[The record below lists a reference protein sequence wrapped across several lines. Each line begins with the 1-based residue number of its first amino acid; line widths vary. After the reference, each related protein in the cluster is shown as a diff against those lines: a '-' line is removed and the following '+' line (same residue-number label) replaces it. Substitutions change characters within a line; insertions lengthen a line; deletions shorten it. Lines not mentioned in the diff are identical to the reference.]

1 MGSQD
6 PPASI
11 GIGVPDPESFAKP
24 KDVPQFDN
32 PSPGA
37 SASTAGDKKSADGGS
52 IDSDGAAPPAEP
64 VGHKSREIANSPQA
78 KDVFGDQV
86 HYGDSHYTVIQKD
99 TVASMSFEEDLRS
112 ITECLDPEVEIPQE
126 QTERYVEI
134 LRERRVV
141 VVVHSS
147 QKYRE
152 AVSAMRSMRL
162 SIRKRDA
169 SRRHYTSAFDGLFP
183 IHSFYATKSDA
194 WPKTMRN
201 SLIFL
206 DRSRDAT
213 ASAYLGTA
221 EKLAFLRER
230 LIEVDAQLVVM
241 VSADGVSG
249 ASHSASQARWF
260 MDKPGAAAPQA
271 AAVPVV
277 KGHFESAV
285 VLCAAFFP
293 ALGVSEFIE
302 LVESLAPPRPQSQLS
317 AQRDGGAK
325 AAEGSVPVQPP
336 EPTREHRWRE
346 GEHDAVLAELGISFR
361 ATGEV
366 DPCDSSS
373 SQIGFA
379 FTDEERRAAMPD
391 FMLSNYATL
400 LQRSIDTLTRRYL
413 SSAASPRYR
422 VGYRNLLFRLD
433 ARGIMPLTADWLIN
447 TFGTF
452 GEGLSL
458 LEFSRHCALLL
469 VKAMDRKL
477 GDVLVRTV
485 LSKMVESTLG
495 HERQMLQEIS
505 DEVLETAKSE
515 AAKVADEETDISEA
529 FWYILRDL
537 PVIQETAKLMV
548 ALQVMVTMS
557 RHVPSDV
564 ATALNR
570 LMSDEAVAETKWIK
584 IIGTATNDSG
594 IARLPR
600 FALRWV
606 LNEVISQ
613 EPSEWAAFAQVI
625 VDEGATI
632 DGGNA
637 HQSKPA
643 ASAYS
648 RKRDDGRDSLV
659 VRRLATECLRA
670 LDSAVAAMSG
680 KSVPDSLYE
689 ALFSENRRDRTGRL
703 FSRLIIE
710 AKATE
715 PTFVVWLLR
724 ELASSLLKRK
734 GMTPK
739 VVSEAIFSLAAPL
752 RAALTPAQRLAISAT
767 AHDVQNSYFA
777 RRNYFSAMRNR
788 AQAEV
793 ERERVAI
800 MHMVIRAISGAST
813 ATAS

>member
-6 PPASI
+6 QPSSI
-11 GIGVPDPESFAKP
+11 GVGVPDPESFAKP
-24 KDVPQFDN
+24 KDVPQLDD
-32 PSPGA
+32 P
-37 SASTAGDKKSADGGS
+37 KSADR
-52 IDSDGAAPPAEP
+52 GAASADADTPPVEP
-64 VGHKSREIANSPQA
+64 VGHKSRDISNSPQT
-78 KDVFGDQV
+78 KNVFGSQIQ
-86 HYGDSHYTVIQKD
+86 YGDSHNHYNVIQKD
-99 TVASMSFEEDLRS
+99 TVASVSFEDDLQS

-126 QTERYVEI
+126 ETERYVEV

-152 AVSAMRSMRL
+152 AISAMRSMRL
-162 SIRKRDA
+162 SVRKHDA
-169 SRRHYTSAFDGLFP
+169 SRQHYTSAFDGLFP
-183 IHSFYATKSDA
+183 MHSFYATKSDA

-213 ASAYLGTA
+213 ASAYLGIS
-221 EKLAFLRER
+221 EKLSFLRER
-230 LIEVDAQLVVM
+230 LTEVDAQLIVT
-241 VSADGVSG
+241 VSADGAAG
-249 ASHSASQARWF
+249 ASHSASQSRWF
-260 MDKPGAAAPQA
+260 MDKPGTAAPQIA
-271 AAVPVV
+271 VVPVV
-277 KGHFESAV
+277 KGHFESTV
-285 VLCAAFFP
+285 ILCAAFFP
-293 ALGVSEFIE
+293 ALGVAEFVE
-302 LVESLAPPRPQSQLS
+302 LVELLAPPRPHSQPS
-317 AQRDGGAK
+317 VQRDGAPK
-325 AAEGSVPVQPP
+325 TAEGSVPAEPP
-336 EPTREHRWRE
+336 EPTREQRWRE

-361 ATGEV
+361 TTGEV

-400 LQRSIDTLTRRYL
+400 LQRTIDTLTKRYL

-447 TFGTF
+447 TFGTVDQ
-452 GEGLSL
+452 GLSL

-485 LSKMVESTLG
+485 LSKMVEGALG

-505 DEVLETAKSE
+505 DEVLETTKSE
-515 AAKVADEETDISEA
+515 AAKAVDAEMDISEA

-537 PVIQETAKLMV
+537 PVIRDTAKLMV

-570 LMSDEAVAETKWIK
+570 LMSDEAVAETSWIK
-584 IIGTATNDSG
+584 IIGAANKVSG

-606 LNEVISQ
+606 LNEVINQ

-632 DGGNA
+632 GGA
-637 HQSKPA
+637 KTLQSKPA
-643 ASAYS
+643 VSAYS
-648 RKRDDGRDSLV
+648 RKRDDCRDSLV
-659 VRRLATECLRA
+659 VRRLATDCLRA
-670 LDSAVAAMSG
+670 LDSAVTAMSG
-680 KSVPDSLYE
+680 KPVPDSLYE
-689 ALFSENRRDRTGRL
+689 ALFSEDRRDRTGRL
-703 FSRLIIE
+703 FSRLIME

-734 GMTPK
+734 GATPK
-739 VVSEAIFSLAAPL
+739 EVSEAIFSLAAPL

-767 AHDVQNSYFA
+767 AHDVQNSFFA
-777 RRNYFSAMRNR
+777 RRNYFSALRNR

-813 ATAS
+813 ATAL